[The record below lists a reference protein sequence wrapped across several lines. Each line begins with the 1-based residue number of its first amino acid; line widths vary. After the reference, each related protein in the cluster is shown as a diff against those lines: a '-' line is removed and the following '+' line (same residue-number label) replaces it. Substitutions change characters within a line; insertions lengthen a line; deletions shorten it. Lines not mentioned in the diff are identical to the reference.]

1 MAANR
6 ERPGLFLT
14 LHNPGKDYEGWY
26 KAAVG
31 VPLGEGNAILAAVT
45 GRRRC
50 GVRRQTSSAATRTKP
65 NQSPVSA
72 IETRKSLLRTPT
84 SQTPARTVAATGG
97 ATRRRVASG
106 RRQREGDA
114 RAAAGPV
121 LGPDPAAVRLDQAAS
136 DREPEAR
143 APS

>member
-50 GVRRQTSSAATRTKP
+50 GVRRQTSSAASRTKP

-72 IETRKSLLRTPT
+72 TETRT
-84 SQTPARTVAATGG
+84 
-97 ATRRRVASG
+97 
-106 RRQREGDA
+106 
-114 RAAAGPV
+114 
-121 LGPDPAAVRLDQAAS
+121 
-136 DREPEAR
+136 
-143 APS
+143 